1 MKYLFATT
9 NKAKIR
15 RYATKLIENGIEIL
29 TLDEL
34 NITSDVDETGNN
46 PMENAIIKATA
57 YNKLS
62 NVPTIAMDDGLYL
75 DNVPNE
81 IQPGTH
87 IRRIN
92 GKRLNDGEIIEYY
105 TSLVNNYGTDG
116 ELRGYFKKG
125 IAIANGDD
133 IYTFEYKTDRIFTN
147 QQSKIIDDGYPLAS
161 IQIVQP
167 FGKFKSELTEEEENI
182 VMSTEQKDILRF
194 IFDTVDAIE
203 GKNAYLP

>member
-1 MKYLFATT
+1 MKYLFAKK